1 MNESNHIAGE
11 TSLFKSLTNAGLKRV
26 LVFHK
31 NLSPQDLSQFWPVKS
46 LQKGGTS
53 YNPSCLVFIFKQKIL
68 YKGMK
73 TQYLS
78 LHTLAHTQPRT
89 FIFEYYTWTSGLLVY
104 LMLDKR
110 RGHSATCKLQ
120 NCDPRKAAS
129 SPTSQGKVI
138 KVWPRLE

>member
-1 MNESNHIAGE
+1 MFS
-11 TSLFKSLTNAGLKRV
+11 F
-26 LVFHK
+26 
-31 NLSPQDLSQFWPVKS
+31 
-46 LQKGGTS
+46 
-53 YNPSCLVFIFKQKIL
+53 FIFKQKIL

-138 KVWPRLE
+138 